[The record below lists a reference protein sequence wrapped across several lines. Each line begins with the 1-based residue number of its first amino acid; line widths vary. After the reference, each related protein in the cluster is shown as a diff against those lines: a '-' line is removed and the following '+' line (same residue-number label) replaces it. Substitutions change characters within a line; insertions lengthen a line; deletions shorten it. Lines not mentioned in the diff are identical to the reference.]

1 MTGTSI
7 TQTSHY
13 EDSDDTQSASS
24 EIPESRAT
32 MNNFVNRI
40 PSAPVR
46 ERFQQ
51 IAETLN
57 DKWKVINHELQSNDD
72 QAASLCKQMFALGLD
87 ILDKNGSINLISTGR
102 GMGDMGSALATLKPV
117 EASTINTFTK
127 NILFTAIY
135 INKQTNGNEM
145 FQTSLQS
152 LLETTDQL
160 MELLS
165 QLFKSN
171 PPPVGASSSAYSMS
185 RTISDTLT
193 TTNNTEDDS
202 SADSDDNQQSKADSL
217 QHVITNQSKEMD
229 EFEQSLNKLEN
240 KLTKSMEEIKL
251 SPGEMNTI
259 KNVDLKQS
267 DEKNEESSNT
277 SESFETSSESDSD

>member
-1 MTGTSI
+1 
-7 TQTSHY
+7 
-13 EDSDDTQSASS
+13 
-24 EIPESRAT
+24 
-32 MNNFVNRI
+32 
-40 PSAPVR
+40 
-46 ERFQQ
+46 
-51 IAETLN
+51 
-57 DKWKVINHELQSNDD
+57 
-72 QAASLCKQMFALGLD
+72 
-87 ILDKNGSINLISTGR
+87 
-102 GMGDMGSALATLKPV
+102 MGSALASLKPV

-171 PPPVGASSSAYSMS
+171 SPPAGASSSAYSMS

-202 SADSDDNQQSKADSL
+202 SADSDDNQQSKADR
-217 QHVITNQSKEMD
+217 
-229 EFEQSLNKLEN
+229 
-240 KLTKSMEEIKL
+240 
-251 SPGEMNTI
+251 
-259 KNVDLKQS
+259 
-267 DEKNEESSNT
+267 
-277 SESFETSSESDSD
+277 